1 MKLRLLASA
10 LGAIIL
16 LGGSV
21 AAQAVDGDGVEI
33 RVLSNRADLISG
45 DNALVR
51 IVTADPSTVQVALN
65 GGDVT
70 QSFAVRPNG
79 ELEGVVTGLV
89 SGRNELTATSP
100 SGGAR
105 VTITNHPRGGPVFAG
120 AQVQPWPCTTQ
131 DHGLGPAQDAQ
142 CNAPTVYSYKYKS
155 SLTGQFAAYDPSNPP
170 LDLATTTTDQGR
182 TVPYIVR
189 VERGTMDRGI
199 YDIAALYDPRAPWQ
213 PWAPQPGWNH
223 KLFIPFGESC
233 APRYRQEPPNDVLYD
248 LALSRGFVVAANGL
262 NTLGQNCNPVVSAE
276 ALLMLKEHIQET
288 YGSIRYTL
296 SDGCSGGSIQQHNI
310 SSAYPGLLDG
320 IMPSCSY
327 PDVTTTGNE
336 VIDCKLLLHY
346 FNDTSPHLWAVQA
359 QRKFVEGSQTGA
371 TCHAWINVFRFDQT
385 ANPSQRGNTFTD
397 CAVPAEQEYDAETNP
412 DGVRC
417 SVSDYQVAIWGRR
430 DSDGFAKRPLDNVG
444 IQYGLNAVNSGLI
457 TPEQFVD
464 LNEKIG
470 GIDIDSNFQA
480 GRSEADPGSL
490 TIAYRG
496 AQVTDGRQLAKVPII
511 DLRGTSNNEIHTDYH
526 SLRSPGAARPR
537 RRRPRQPGHLD
548 QRGRARRR
556 RDSQQGGVS
565 PDGPV
570 GLEDRGRREQRPAR
584 GEGRPREAGRRRRR
598 LLDRRAEGHR
608 HEHVPVG
615 FPVLRLS
622 ADRSRRPAHERHHEV
637 PDPAACPRRLQRQLH
652 RRPVGA
658 TGGGLRERRV
668 RLEPAQR
675 RPATRPRLADLRRWP
690 RRRAARASSDLR
702 AAALEP
708 SNSLLLGS

>member
-33 RVLSNRADLISG
+33 RVLSNRADLVSG

-79 ELEGVVTGLV
+79 QFEGVVTGLR
-89 SGRNELTATSP
+89 SGPNELTASSP

-131 DHGLGPAQDAQ
+131 NHGLGPAQDAQ
-142 CNAPTVYSYKYKS
+142 CNAPTTYSYKYKS

-170 LDLATTTTDQGR
+170 LDLATTTTDQGT

-199 YDIAALYDPRAPWQ
+199 YDIAALYDPAAPWQ

-288 YGSIRYTL
+288 YGAIRYTL

-346 FNDTSPHLWAVQA
+346 FTDTSPHLWAVQA

-385 ANPSQRGNTFTD
+385 ANPSQQGNTFTD
-397 CAVPAEQEYDAETNP
+397 CAVPPEQEYDAETNP

-480 GRSEADPGSL
+480 GRSEADPGSVR
-490 TIAYRG
+490 IAYRG
-496 AQVTDGRQLAKVPII
+496 AQVTDARQLAKVPII

-526 SLRSPGAARPR
+526 SYEVRARLDRDAGGHGNHIIWTNAGGLAGDATANREAFLLMDRWVSRIEADGSGDPPEVKVLRAKPADAVDACWIAGQRVTDMSTCRTAFPYYGSPRIAAGAPLTNDVMKCQTRPLARGDYNATFTDAQWARLAAVFSSGVCDWNLPSVDQ
-537 RRRPRQPGHLD
+537 QPGLVWPTF
-548 QRGRARRR
+548 A
-556 RDSQQGGVS
+556 GG
-565 PDGPV
+565 PGGEPLGPPPIS
-570 GLEDRGRREQRPAR
+570 EP
-584 GEGRPREAGRRRRR
+584 
-598 LLDRRAEGHR
+598 
-608 HEHVPVG
+608 
-615 FPVLRLS
+615 LR
-622 ADRSRRPAHERHHEV
+622 
-637 PDPAACPRRLQRQLH
+637 
-652 RRPVGA
+652 
-658 TGGGLRERRV
+658 
-668 RLEPAQR
+668 
-675 RPATRPRLADLRRWP
+675 
-690 RRRAARASSDLR
+690 
-702 AAALEP
+702 
-708 SNSLLLGS
+708 

>member
-10 LGAIIL
+10 LGATIL

-21 AAQAVDGDGVEI
+21 AAQAVDGEGVEI
-33 RVLSNRADLISG
+33 RVLSNRADLVSG

-51 IVTADPSTVQVALN
+51 VVTVDPSSVQVTLN
-65 GGDVT
+65 GDDIT

-79 ELEGVVTGLV
+79 QFEGVVTGLLD
-89 SGRNELTATSP
+89 GPNELIATSP
-100 SGGAR
+100 SGGAH
-105 VTITNHPRGGPVFAG
+105 VTITNHPQGGPVFAG
-120 AQVQPWPCTTQ
+120 PQVQPWPCTTQ
-131 DHGLGPAQDAQ
+131 NHGLGPAQDAQ
-142 CNAPTVYSYKYKS
+142 CNATTVYSYKYKS
-155 SLTGQFAAYDPSNPP
+155 SLTGQFAAYDPSHPP
-170 LDLATTTTDQGR
+170 ADVATTTTDQGT

-189 VERGTMDRGI
+189 VERGTMNRGI
-199 YDIAALYDPRAPWQ
+199 YDVAALYDPGAPWQ

-248 LALSRGFVVAANGL
+248 LALSRGFLVAANGL

-310 SSAYPGLLDG
+310 ASAYPGLLDG

-359 QRKFVEGSQTGA
+359 QRALVGGSQTGA
-371 TCHAWINVFRFDQT
+371 TCHAWVDVFRFDQS

-397 CAVPAEQEYDAETNP
+397 CAVPAEQEYDPETNP

-444 IQYGLNAVNSGLI
+444 IQYGLNALDSGLI

-470 GIDIDSNFQA
+470 GVDIDLNFQA
-480 GRSEADPGSL
+480 ARSEADPGSV

-496 AQVTDGRQLAKVPII
+496 AQVTSGHQLAKVPII
-511 DLRGTSNNEIHTDYH
+511 DLRGTSNNEIHTDFHTYEV
-526 SLRSPGAARPR
+526 
-537 RRRPRQPGHLD
+537 
-548 QRGRARRR
+548 RARLD
-556 RDSQQGGVS
+556 RDAGGHANQIIWTNAGTLAGDAAANREAFLLLDRWVS
-565 PDGPV
+565 RIEADGSDDP
-570 GLEDRGRREQRPAR
+570 LEVKVVRAKPADAVDACWI
-584 GEGRPREAGRRRRR
+584 AGRRVTDMSTCRT
-598 LLDRRAEGHR
+598 A
-608 HEHVPVG
+608 
-615 FPVLRLS
+615 FPYYGSPRI
-622 ADRSRRPAHERHHEV
+622 
-637 PDPAACPRRLQRQLH
+637 AA
-652 RRPVGA
+652 
-658 TGGGLRERRV
+658 GGSLANDV
-668 RLEPAQR
+668 MKCQ
-675 RPATRPRLADLRRWP
+675 TRPLARGDYGVSFTDAQWSRLAAVFAGGVCDWNLPSVDQQPGLVWP
-690 RRRAARASSDLR
+690 TFAGGPGG
-702 AAALEP
+702 EP
-708 SNSLLLGS
+708 LGPAPISGPLP